1 MGKTILVTGGAGY
14 IGSHT
19 CLELLNAGH
28 EVVVVDN
35 LDNSSEESLR
45 RVQELTGRK
54 LTFHEVD
61 VCDGPA
67 LQKVFEGYNFDAVVH
82 FAGLKAVGE
91 SCEIPLRYYE
101 NNIYSTIELLKVMQE
116 NNCFNI
122 VFSSSATVYGDPA
135 TVPITEDFPLSATN
149 PYGKTKLFIEEIM
162 RDLCTADERWR
173 CVLLRY
179 FNPIGAHESGRIGED
194 PQGIPNNLMPFVM
207 QVAVGMR
214 EQLSVFGDDYD
225 TPDGTGVRDYIHVVD
240 LALGHLAAIDHLD
253 EMPGCTPINLG
264 TGMGYSVL
272 EMVKAAEKASG
283 KDVAYAVVAR
293 RPGDIATCY
302 AEPKLAAQK
311 LGWSAK
317 RGLEQMC
324 ADSWRWQESNPEGY
338 GEA

>member
-1 MGKTILVTGGAGY
+1 MKKTILVTGGAGY

-28 EVVVVDN
+28 DVVVVDN
-35 LDNSSEESLR
+35 LDNSCEESLL
-45 RVQELTGRK
+45 RVQQLAGRTLK
-54 LTFHEVD
+54 FHEVNI
-61 VCDGPA
+61 CDRPA
-67 LQKVFEGYNFDAVVH
+67 LQKVFESQDFDAVVH

-101 NNIYSTIELLKVMQE
+101 NNIFGTIELLKVMQE

-162 RDLCTADERWR
+162 RDLCVSDERWR

-179 FNPIGAHESGRIGED
+179 FNPIGAHESGLIGED

-207 QVAVGMR
+207 QVAVGLR
-214 EQLSVFGDDYD
+214 QQLNVFGDDYN

-240 LALGHLAAIDHLD
+240 LALGHLAAIDNLG

-264 TGMGYSVL
+264 TGQGYSVL

-283 KDVAYAVVAR
+283 KEIAYAVVGR

-302 AEPKLAAQK
+302 AEPKLAAEK

-317 RGLEQMC
+317 ADLEQMC
-324 ADSWRWQESNPEGY
+324 ADAWRWQEGHPQGY
-338 GEA
+338 GEK